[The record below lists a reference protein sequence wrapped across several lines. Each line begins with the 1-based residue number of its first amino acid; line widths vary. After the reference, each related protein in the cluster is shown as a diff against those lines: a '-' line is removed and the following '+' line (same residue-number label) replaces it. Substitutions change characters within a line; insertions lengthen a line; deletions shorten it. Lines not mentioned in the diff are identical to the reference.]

1 MASGAS
7 RDVLLGLLGRPLVLP
22 TNIEALNEVR
32 DDYGTIS
39 RLMNNPAR
47 EDAVFFALILNP
59 DLYRLI

>member
-1 MASGAS
+1 MCYRGFW
-7 RDVLLGLLGRPLVLP
+7 GRSLVLP

-59 DLYRLI
+59 DLDRLI